1 MRLRRSTLPA
11 MTESHYRFVPHF
23 RSAPARN
30 AADVW
35 VDRTPDIARPRM
47 LDTAS
52 GLPRVMGIATARRI
66 GLSRS
71 AVRHA
76 IDRYGWQPLTRGVVL
91 TVRERPTRAD
101 WAAAGLE
108 LAGPSAAVSGWDAV
122 RCFGIGTRRPPD
134 DEILVLTR
142 DGRNR
147 LIAGRVR
154 IRPTRRSYEAH
165 LQPPGAEQL
174 PSLPV
179 CAPARAIADCAL
191 RYVTLP
197 PVRAMTTAAI
207 QRGLCLPEELVAE
220 LETGPRNDSGWL
232 RLALADVLDNA
243 HSIAEAEAAE
253 FLRQVEVPP
262 FELNVPILDA
272 SGRHI
277 ATADALW
284 RELRAVLEV
293 DSREHHFGE
302 IQWKATMRR
311 HNLLTA
317 GGLAL
322 THCPPSQIH
331 GGGPRWAESIASWL
345 RARAAELG
353 VPYRPDSRVVRPG
366 PDGPEPFRLPY

>member
-1 MRLRRSTLPA
+1 M
-11 MTESHYRFVPHF
+11 
-23 RSAPARN
+23 
-30 AADVW
+30 
-35 VDRTPDIARPRM
+35 
-47 LDTAS
+47 
-52 GLPRVMGIATARRI
+52 MGIETARRL

-76 IDRYGWQPLTRGVVL
+76 IERYGWQRLASGVVL
-91 TVRERPTRAD
+91 TVRSRPTRAD

-108 LAGPSAAVSGWDAV
+108 LAGPSAVVSGWDAV
-122 RCFGIGTRRPPD
+122 RCYGIGAKRPPD
-134 DEILVLTR
+134 DEVLVLAQE
-142 DGRNR
+142 GRHR
-147 LIAGRVR
+147 LVSGRIR
-154 IRPTRRSYEAH
+154 IRPTQRLYESH
-165 LQPPGAEQL
+165 LQPSSADQL

-179 CAPARAIADCAL
+179 CEPARAIADCAL
-191 RYVTLP
+191 RYFTLP

-207 QRGLCLPEELVAE
+207 QRGLCLPDELAAE
-220 LETGPRNDSGWL
+220 LEDGPRNDSAWL
-232 RLALADVLDNA
+232 RLALADALNNA

-253 FLRQVEVPP
+253 FLMQAAVPP

-272 SGRHI
+272 AGTHI

-302 IQWKATMRR
+302 IQWKSTMRR

-331 GGGPRWAESIASWL
+331 DGGPRWAEGIARWL

-353 VPYRPDSRVVRPG
+353 VPYLPAPRVIRPG
-366 PDGPEPFRLPY
+366 RSGPEPFRLRY